1 MPIRNHQ
8 MLASP
13 GTGYLKTQR
22 AAAATP
28 ASNRSSLRSQKTV
41 KTRRAAI
48 CPPGSNRCSLR
59 SHKNSYKLSGPRHAY
74 QKATEARFARKKA
87 VKTSVS
93 RGAPIQNQQKL
104 ASLAKRQLKTRRA
117 AAGPPGSNRCSLR
130 SQKDSH
136 NVDEPRYANPNP
148 SEARFAREKIPK
160 NSASCSRPAR
170 KQQKLA
176 SLAKDS

>member
-13 GTGYLKTQR
+13 ATGYLKTQR

-87 VKTSVS
+87 VKNSAR
-93 RGAPIQNQQKL
+93 RGRPAWKQQML
-104 ASLAKRQLKTRRA
+104 ASLAKRQPQRRRA
-117 AAGPPGSNRCSLR
+117 AVCQSEPIRSALR
-130 SQKDSH
+130 PRKDT
-136 NVDEPRYANPNP
+136 
-148 SEARFAREKIPK
+148 
-160 NSASCSRPAR
+160 
-170 KQQKLA
+170 
-176 SLAKDS
+176 